1 MPIYLFERFYLLER
15 VNEWEREQEQ
25 QAEGE
30 ADTLLSR
37 EPDVG
42 LETSWDS

>member
-1 MPIYLFERFYLLER
+1 M
-15 VNEWEREQEQ
+15 

-30 ADTLLSR
+30 ADTVLSR

-42 LETSWDS
+42 LIPRTPEIMTGAEGICLTDWAIQVPLF